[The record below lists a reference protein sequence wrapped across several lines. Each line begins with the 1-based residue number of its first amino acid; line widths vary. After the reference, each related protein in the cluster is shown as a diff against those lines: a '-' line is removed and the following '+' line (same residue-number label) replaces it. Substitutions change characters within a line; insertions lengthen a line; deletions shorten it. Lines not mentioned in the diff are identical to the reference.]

1 MKQSMFYKNTAKH
14 LFDILFALLFIL
26 CFWWLFA
33 LIILLYWMTGQFS
46 FFYRQKRIGRGEAA
60 FNLIKFRTL
69 TNKDIEPLSARTF
82 WLGNLLRSTGLDE
95 LPQVWNI
102 VKGEM
107 SWIGPR
113 PLPVEYALLFSEE
126 QKKRFQ
132 VRPGISGWAQV
143 NGRHSVSWQKKF
155 ELDNYYVDRI
165 SFNLDLLIL
174 FKTIV
179 LLLSFRKDTSLQEE
193 KFKGN

>member
-1 MKQSMFYKNTAKH
+1 MFYKNIAKH
-14 LFDILFALLFIL
+14 LFDILFALFFIL
-26 CFWWLFA
+26 CFWWLFVF
-33 LIILLYWMTGQFS
+33 IILFYLIMGQFS
-46 FFYRQKRIGRGEAA
+46 FFYRQKRIGRGEVT
-60 FNLIKFRTL
+60 FDLIKFRTL

-82 WLGNLLRSTGLDE
+82 WLGNLLRSTSLDE
-95 LPQVWNI
+95 LPQIWNI

-113 PLPVEYALLFSEE
+113 PLPMEYGSLFSEE

-165 SFNLDLLIL
+165 SFKLDLLIL

-179 LLLSFRKDTSLQEE
+179 LLLSFRKDNSLQEE

>member
-1 MKQSMFYKNTAKH
+1 M
-14 LFDILFALLFIL
+14 
-26 CFWWLFA
+26 
-33 LIILLYWMTGQFS
+33 GQFS
-46 FFYRQKRIGRGEAA
+46 FFYRQKRIGRGEAT
-60 FNLIKFRTL
+60 FDLIKFRTL

-82 WLGNLLRSTGLDE
+82 WLGNLLRSTSLDE
-95 LPQVWNI
+95 LPQIWNI

-113 PLPVEYALLFSEE
+113 PLPMEYGSLFSEE

-165 SFNLDLLIL
+165 SFKLDLLIL

-179 LLLSFRKDTSLQEE
+179 LLLSFRKDNSLQEE